1 MHFTSEQ
8 LHAIDSGIPVPVNV
22 EGRDCVLVPG
32 PLYERL
38 REAIEEWHPLSM
50 ERNLAQMMADDWRDP
65 SMTVYDE

>member
-38 REAIEEWHPLSM
+38 REAIEERHPLSM